1 MISLSRYYRTALLL
15 PIVLPLAAFTLHD
28 YSPVFV
34 FISLSLVFSGLGYLF
49 FYALAYF
56 TLGQRT
62 SDFQKR
68 KFVRWAPVLFVPFQF
83 FGCYLTQVSLELTD
97 STPEISNIGLSLS
110 ALPFWAFFD
119 LAFGYSY
126 IVVIEFVRVFVF
138 RVEIEERPNIRVESD
153 A

>member
-1 MISLSRYYRTALLL
+1 M
-15 PIVLPLAAFTLHD
+15 
-28 YSPVFV
+28 
-34 FISLSLVFSGLGYLF
+34 
-49 FYALAYF
+49 
-56 TLGQRT
+56 
-62 SDFQKR
+62 
-68 KFVRWAPVLFVPFQF
+68 
-83 FGCYLTQVSLELTD
+83 TQVGLDLTD

-138 RVEIEERPNIRVESD
+138 RVGMEERPNIRVESD